1 MMHFSQNG
9 PQYAQ
14 NKYTDEAEHQ
24 AEIQRLWENRRK
36 RLEQGLTR

>member
-14 NKYTDEAEHQ
+14 NKYDEKLQKAYM
-24 AEIQRLWENRRK
+24 K
-36 RLEQGLTR
+36 YK